1 MHIAVTGMNVITH
14 NYHLRTSLKGCV
26 WFVLAEGVCVKI
38 HSNRNFT
45 RLEFIEFIALFPL
58 GFHHIETREMAAKN
72 LQNSNFLGV
81 AIPRGP

>member
-1 MHIAVTGMNVITH
+1 M
-14 NYHLRTSLKGCV
+14 
-26 WFVLAEGVCVKI
+26 KI